1 MSIDWRGYPQVVLVD
16 GPRYSKDGAPHR
28 EGLHQDIRYQGEYI
42 LQHLPQAGKAPPVG
56 RLNTKWDKEQL

>member
-1 MSIDWRGYPQVVLVD
+1 MD